1 MCGPEL
7 CKKVKATKKKAD
19 LEGTK
24 TKRETRQEPTSQ
36 ASELEGT
43 ITDNKRST
51 SVIREPNCK
60 GLWTHKNLCGPEL
73 CKMVK
78 ATTKMDLERTKTRR
92 ELWQESTSQASE
104 LEGTINDIKETKQ

>member
-1 MCGPEL
+1 MSKEPNCEGLWTRKFSCGPEL

-43 ITDNKRST
+43 ITDNKR
-51 SVIREPNCK
+51 K
-60 GLWTHKNLCGPEL
+60 
-73 CKMVK
+73 
-78 ATTKMDLERTKTRR
+78 
-92 ELWQESTSQASE
+92 
-104 LEGTINDIKETKQ
+104 KQ